1 MVYIRYKNCNRDT
14 LTPDSITF
22 TGMYGAILVV
32 AILLVVLSIPS
43 IILTVRGSSKLLG
56 RYKLLR
62 SVNEANAE
70 NIPKVILNE
79 WTAVKSPLT
88 YVSML
93 SDEIERL
100 NTLRPAVLQ
109 AEIASVLIILL
120 AIIPQFEG
128 DLLYVMIGILV
139 VVFAALIYARMN
151 THAYAVEYVTTMA
164 ELENNGG
171 ESHDMIYG

>member
-1 MVYIRYKNCNRDT
+1 MVHIRYKKCNCDM
-14 LTPDSITF
+14 LIDF
-22 TGMYGAILVV
+22 EGMYGAILVV

-62 SVNEANAE
+62 SVDESNAE
-70 NIPKVILNE
+70 NIPKIILNE

-93 SDEIERL
+93 SEEIERL

-109 AEIASVLIILL
+109 AEIASVLIVLL
-120 AIIPQFEG
+120 AIIPKFED
-128 DLLYVMIGILV
+128 DLLYVMIGILLI
-139 VVFAALIYARMN
+139 VFASLIYARIN
-151 THAYAVEYVTTMA
+151 AHAYAVEYVTTMA
-164 ELENNGG
+164 ELENNGD